1 MYQNGQHFQIDE
13 LLKKREYDIYNN
25 DHIRDEEIMEL
36 AEVISADKSIDLI
49 EYFDFLK
56 ASSKF
61 CWLNYLKIIEQL
73 PEEDKIRGISILFEL
88 LQDGNWPTF
97 HKTMEILE
105 KLDNNVVEKY
115 INQYLA
121 QAQEE
126 DDEEWIYNIQMLAK
140 KMRKYQKS
148 VIAKYNEIK

>member
-1 MYQNGQHFQIDE
+1 MSFQIDE

-25 DHIRDEEIMEL
+25 DHIRDEKIMEL
-36 AEVISADKSIDLI
+36 AEVISADKSIDLK

-56 ASSKF
+56 ASSKI
-61 CWLNYLKIIEQL
+61 CWLNYLKILEQL
-73 PEEDKIRGISILFEL
+73 PEEDILRGISVLFEL

-105 KLDNNVVEKY
+105 KLDKNVVETY

-126 DDEEWIYNIQMLAK
+126 DDEEWIYNIQLLAK
-140 KMRKYQKS
+140 KLR
-148 VIAKYNEIK
+148 

>member
-1 MYQNGQHFQIDE
+1 MYQSGQYFQIDE

-25 DHIRDEEIMEL
+25 DHIRDKEIMEL
-36 AEVISADKSIDLI
+36 AEVISADKSIDLK

-61 CWLNYLKIIEQL
+61 CWFNYLKIIEKL
-73 PEEDKIRGISILFEL
+73 PEEDKIRGISVLFEL
-88 LQDGNWPTF
+88 LQDYNWPTF
-97 HKTMEILE
+97 QKTMEILE
-105 KLDNNVVEKY
+105 KLDKNVVETY

-126 DDEEWIYNIQMLAK
+126 DDEEWISNIQLLAK
-140 KMRKYQKS
+140 
-148 VIAKYNEIK
+148 N

>member
-1 MYQNGQHFQIDE
+1 MYKNGQHFQIDE

-25 DHIRDEEIMEL
+25 KNLREEEITEL
-36 AEVISADKSIDLI
+36 AEVISADKSIDLK
-49 EYFDFLK
+49 ECFDLLK

-61 CWLNYLKIIEQL
+61 CWFNYLKIIEQL

-88 LQDGNWPTF
+88 LQDYNWPTF
-97 HKTMEILE
+97 QKTMEILE
-105 KLDNNVVEKY
+105 KLDKNVVETY

-140 KMRKYQKS
+140 KVRKY
-148 VIAKYNEIK
+148 